1 MENLNYGVIGNCR
14 SAALV
19 SENGSIDWM
28 CLPAF
33 NSASIFAKILDGKN
47 GGSFEIL
54 VGSKYSVSQSYIRK
68 TNILVTQYKKGTDMF
83 EVVDFMPRYIMDQAE
98 PYAPPDLIR
107 YIKYKSGTPLF
118 KVRYN
123 PKLEYAKYNSKT
135 VIENEYIKSYT
146 TKGNYDSVY
155 LYTDISKK
163 SILDGQEIELRGD
176 AFFLLSYNQKILRQD
191 VDRAYLK
198 LQRTKVYWLNWSER
212 TRSFAIY
219 NDEILRSALVLKLL
233 NYEKSGAIIAAIT
246 TSLPE
251 TIGKD
256 RNWDYRYCWLR
267 DASMV
272 IRVMTNLGHYNIVR
286 RYLRFIID
294 IIPDKDEKIQIMYGI
309 EREKKLTEIVLDHLK
324 GYCNSQPVRI
334 GNEAYK
340 QKQNDIYGILMDVIY
355 QQFQIFADSLENIEA
370 LWTIIRSIVKTVERN
385 WKNPDRGLWEIRR
398 DQKHYTFSKV
408 LCWVAI
414 DRAIKIAEL
423 INMESYILKWLK
435 LKEIIRQEIQEK
447 AWNPDIKAF
456 TQSYGS
462 KDLDAS
468 VLLMEPL
475 GFIDAN
481 DSKYVF
487 TVKAAEKHLMK
498 EGLMYR
504 YKNHD
509 DFGIPSS
516 SFTICTFW
524 LINAL
529 YKINERRKAITI
541 FEQLLKYSN
550 HLGLFSEGI
559 DFKTKRL
566 LGNFPQAYSH
576 LALIETAINISE
588 REITSEEKILEAIQ

>member
-1 MENLNYGVIGNCR
+1 MENLNYGVVGNCK

-19 SENGSIDWM
+19 SENGSVDWM

-33 NSASIFAKILDGKN
+33 NSPSIFAKLIDEKT

-54 VGSKYSVSQSYIRK
+54 VDNNYSMKQSYIRK
-68 TNILVTQYKKGTDMF
+68 TNILVTQYSNGNDRF
-83 EVVDFMPRYIMDQAE
+83 EIIDFMPRYIINHAE
-98 PYAPPDLIR
+98 HYAPPDLIR
-107 YIKYKSGTPLF
+107 YVKYKSGIPLF
-118 KVRYN
+118 KVLYN
-123 PKLEYAKYNSKT
+123 PKLEYAKNKT
-135 VIENEYIKSYT
+135 QTIIRKNYIKSYT
-146 TKGNYDSVY
+146 AKGPYDSVY
-155 LYTDISKK
+155 LYTDLNKNK
-163 SILDGQEIELRGD
+163 ILGGEDIELKGD

-212 TRSFAIY
+212 TKIFAIY
-219 NDEILRSALVLKLL
+219 NKEILRSALVLKLL
-233 NYEKSGAIIAAIT
+233 NYEKSGAIIAALT

-251 TIGKD
+251 TIGKG

-272 IRVMTNLGHYNIVR
+272 IKVMTNLGHYNIVR
-286 RYLRFIID
+286 RYLHFIID

-309 EREKKLTEIVLDHLK
+309 DRGKKLTERIIEHLN
-324 GYCNSQPVRI
+324 GYCNSKPVRV
-334 GNEAYK
+334 GNDAYK
-340 QKQNDIYGILMDVIY
+340 QKQNDIYGILMDVLH
-355 QQFQIFADSLENIEA
+355 QQFQIFETSLENIEA
-370 LWTIIRSIVKTVERN
+370 LWTITRSIVKTVERN
-385 WKNPDRGLWEIRR
+385 WRKPDRGLWEIRS

-414 DRAIKIAEL
+414 DRSIKIAHL
-423 INMESYILKWLK
+423 INMKSYIEKWTRIK
-435 LKEIIRQEIQEK
+435 DNIKNEILEK
-447 AWNPDIKAF
+447 SWNTTIKAF

-468 VLLMEPL
+468 VLLMEPF
-475 GFIDAN
+475 GFIDAK
-481 DSKYVF
+481 DPRYIS
-487 TVKAAEKHLMK
+487 TVKAAEKNLMK
-498 EGLMYR
+498 DGLMYR
-504 YKNHD
+504 YKNKD

-516 SFTICTFW
+516 SFTICSFW

-529 YKINERRKAITI
+529 YKTGNRQKAITL
-541 FEQLLKYSN
+541 FEQILKYSN

-559 DFKTKRL
+559 EFKTKRL

-588 REITSEEKILEAIQ
+588 GEITDEEKILNALQ

>member
-1 MENLNYGVIGNCR
+1 MENLNYGVVGNCK

-19 SENGSIDWM
+19 SENGSVEWM

-33 NSASIFAKILDGKN
+33 NSPSIFAKLMDEKT

-54 VGSKYSVSQSYIRK
+54 VDNNYTIKQSYIRK
-68 TNILVTQYKKGTDMF
+68 TNILVTQYTNGNDRF
-83 EVVDFMPRYIMDQAE
+83 EIIDFMPRYIMNYTE
-98 PYAPPDLIR
+98 HYAPPDLIR
-107 YIKYKSGTPLF
+107 YVKYKSGTPIF
-118 KVRYN
+118 KVLYN
-123 PKLEYAKYNSKT
+123 PKLEYAKNKT
-135 VIENEYIKSYT
+135 QTIIAKNYIKSFT
-146 TKGNYDSVY
+146 TKGPYDSVY
-155 LYTDISKK
+155 LYTDLNKNK
-163 SILDGQEIELRGD
+163 ILGGEDIELKGD

-212 TRSFAIY
+212 TKEFAIY
-219 NDEILRSALVLKLL
+219 NEEILRSALVLKLL
-233 NYEKSGAIIAAIT
+233 NYEKSGAIIAALT

-251 TIGKD
+251 TIGKG

-272 IRVMTNLGHYNIVR
+272 IKVMTNLGHYNIVR
-286 RYLRFIID
+286 RYLNFIID

-309 EREKKLTEIVLDHLK
+309 EREKKLTEKILEHLN
-324 GYCNSQPVRI
+324 GYCNSKPVRV
-334 GNEAYK
+334 GNDAYK
-340 QKQNDIYGILMDVIY
+340 QKQNDIYGILMDVLH
-355 QQFQIFADSLENIEA
+355 QQFQIFETSLENIEA
-370 LWTIIRSIVKTVERN
+370 LWTITRSIVKTVERN
-385 WKNPDRGLWEIRR
+385 WRKPDRGLWEIRS

-414 DRAIKIAEL
+414 DRSIKIANL
-423 INMESYILKWLK
+423 INMNSYIEKWIQIK
-435 LKEIIRQEIQEK
+435 DNIRKEILEK
-447 AWNPDIKAF
+447 SWDTTIKAF

-475 GFIDAN
+475 GFIDAK
-481 DSKYVF
+481 DPMYIS
-487 TVKAAEKHLMK
+487 TVKAAEKILMK
-498 EGLMYR
+498 DGLMYR
-504 YKNHD
+504 YKNKD

-529 YKINERRKAITI
+529 YKTGNRKKAITM
-541 FEQLLKYSN
+541 FEQVLKYSN

-576 LALIETAINISE
+576 LAFIETAINISE
-588 REITSEEKILEAIQ
+588 GEITDEEKILTALQ